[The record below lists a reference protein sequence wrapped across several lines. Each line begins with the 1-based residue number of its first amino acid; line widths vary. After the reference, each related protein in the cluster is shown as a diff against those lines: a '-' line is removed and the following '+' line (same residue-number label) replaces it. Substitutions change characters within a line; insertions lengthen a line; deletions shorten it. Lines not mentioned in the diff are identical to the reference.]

1 MKDHKRYTTHTTWC
15 CSFINVIIQPASLK
29 EGRKGQHDKSKSHQ
43 SSTNSHSHS
52 HSHSHSQLKK
62 NQESKKTQIT
72 NHHEQRILLL
82 ESHTAPNTDQRP
94 SYIAFGYRNRS
105 VRFPFV
111 LRLARRDNT
120 TRRVVTCALFVLCK
134 MPVRPIPYIRGTGR
148 ANLPALSTGGAF
160 AFNFLQGTTGTS
172 SLG

>member
-52 HSHSHSQLKK
+52 HSHSQLKK

-94 SYIAFGYRNRS
+94 SYIAFCYRNRS

-120 TRRVVTCALFVLCK
+120 TRRVVTCARRALQDACTSDPLYPRNGSCK
-134 MPVRPIPYIRGTGR
+134 PPNVINRRCIR
-148 ANLPALSTGGAF
+148 F
-160 AFNFLQGTTGTS
+160 
-172 SLG
+172 